1 MTEKL
6 YERDSFLTHFSA
18 RVLDCRADRQ
28 GFWVE
33 LDRTAFFPEGG
44 GQPWD
49 TGTLSG
55 VAVREVHI
63 QDEKILH
70 LCAQALE
77 PGSTVEGEIDWH
89 RRFDLMQ
96 QHSGEHIVSGLA
108 HQKFGCE
115 NVGFHLGAERVT
127 IDLSVELSAED
138 LRWLEDA
145 VNRYIWEDRP
155 VLVSCPAPEEL
166 QKIPYRSKKALTGQ
180 VRIVEF
186 PGADLCACC
195 GTHVNTAG
203 QVGLVKLLSWV
214 KFRSGLRI
222 ELVCG
227 GRALEYLSKITAQN
241 GQISQLLSAKPLETA
256 QAAERLL
263 AENAALKVRVSQME
277 DAHFDALARQAAGTG
292 NAVYVESG
300 LSPHA
305 LRRLADKL
313 AQTCG
318 ESCACASPK
327 PEGDCHYVLAC
338 REGDVRPLA
347 QALNQA
353 LEGRGGGKPSFVQ
366 GGISAGPDAFLAFFE
381 LRGFHAV

>member
-63 QDEKILH
+63 QNEKILH

-203 QVGLVKLLSWV
+203 QVGLVKLLSWG

-222 ELVCG
+222 ELVCAKLPPKM
-227 GRALEYLSKITAQN
+227 GR
-241 GQISQLLSAKPLETA
+241 
-256 QAAERLL
+256 
-263 AENAALKVRVSQME
+263 
-277 DAHFDALARQAAGTG
+277 F
-292 NAVYVESG
+292 
-300 LSPHA
+300 
-305 LRRLADKL
+305 
-313 AQTCG
+313 
-318 ESCACASPK
+318 
-327 PEGDCHYVLAC
+327 
-338 REGDVRPLA
+338 
-347 QALNQA
+347 
-353 LEGRGGGKPSFVQ
+353 PSFSPPSPWKPPRRRNVCWRKM
-366 GGISAGPDAFLAFFE
+366 P
-381 LRGFHAV
+381 H

>member
-127 IDLSVELSAED
+127 IDLSVELSECFP
-138 LRWLEDA
+138 LLT
-145 VNRYIWEDRP
+145 
-155 VLVSCPAPEEL
+155 L
-166 QKIPYRSKKALTGQ
+166 QLFSYSPLLTGM
-180 VRIVEF
+180 
-186 PGADLCACC
+186 A
-195 GTHVNTAG
+195 
-203 QVGLVKLLSWV
+203 VG
-214 KFRSGLRI
+214 
-222 ELVCG
+222 
-227 GRALEYLSKITAQN
+227 
-241 GQISQLLSAKPLETA
+241 
-256 QAAERLL
+256 
-263 AENAALKVRVSQME
+263 
-277 DAHFDALARQAAGTG
+277 
-292 NAVYVESG
+292 
-300 LSPHA
+300 
-305 LRRLADKL
+305 
-313 AQTCG
+313 
-318 ESCACASPK
+318 
-327 PEGDCHYVLAC
+327 
-338 REGDVRPLA
+338 
-347 QALNQA
+347 
-353 LEGRGGGKPSFVQ
+353 
-366 GGISAGPDAFLAFFE
+366 
-381 LRGFHAV
+381 